1 MRRIEFENQ
10 RIMNPLRKERSV
22 DGMPAEERDLLE
34 EMPAEER
41 PASARV
47 ERKKDSAAFYYG
59 VRKCNVVAKTLGYK
73 NLRPSC

>member
-47 ERKKDSAAFYYG
+47 ERKKTPQLFTTESANAM
-59 VRKCNVVAKTLGYK
+59 
-73 NLRPSC
+73 